1 MPKND
6 NREYRNM
13 TMEVVRDD
21 NETSIEEKK
30 IVAGYAST
38 FNDPYVLYQNDDI
51 IYTEQIDANAF
62 DNTDMSDVI
71 MQYDHEGRVYA
82 RQSNGTLEIGV
93 DDHGLKVRADL
104 SRTEGARQLYE
115 EIKSGMITQMS
126 FAFSIAEDEYN
137 KKEHL
142 RTVRKIRKL
151 YDVSAVSIPANPGTE
166 ISARSYAEG
175 VIEQERLERAAA
187 EERERK
193 IQILKLRLSV

>member
-1 MPKND
+1 MPIRND
-6 NREYRNM
+6 REYRKA
-13 TMEVVRDD
+13 ELFEAQED
-21 NETSIEEKK
+21 NY
-30 IVAGYAST
+30 IVEGYAST
-38 FNDPYVLYQNDDI
+38 FAPYVLYREGDVEI
-51 IYTEQIDANAF
+51 REQIDPHAF
-62 DNTDMSDVI
+62 DESDMSDVI
-71 MQYDHEGRVYA
+71 FQYDHEGRVYA
-82 RQSNGTLEIGV
+82 RQSNGTLEV
-93 DDHGLKVRADL
+93 NTDDHGLKVRADL
-104 SRTEGARQLYE
+104 SKTEGARQLYE

-126 FAFSIAEDEYN
+126 FAFSIAEDEYD

-193 IQILKLRLSV
+193 VKELKLRLSL